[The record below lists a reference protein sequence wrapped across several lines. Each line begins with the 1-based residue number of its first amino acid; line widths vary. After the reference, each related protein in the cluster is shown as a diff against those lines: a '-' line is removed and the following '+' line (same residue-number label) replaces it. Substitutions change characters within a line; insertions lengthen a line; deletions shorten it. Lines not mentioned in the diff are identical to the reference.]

1 MADEKERGQSMVLE
15 LFEEGKRFTEELL
28 KENENLRML
37 IAKLKTEKRDL
48 ESKYIKVDVPWMK
61 QKIDLLEDEVRQ
73 LKEENQEL
81 RDQFTFVEEENREFA
96 ERYVQVEKQN
106 SDLISLYVAS
116 YRLHST
122 LNYLEVIGTL
132 KEIVINLVG
141 AERFGVYF
149 LENGEGKLSLIT
161 HEGLENIEN
170 GTVTI
175 GNGPV
180 GEVAASGDVFVTE
193 PDTDLH
199 DMDADRPI
207 ACIPMKVGDD
217 VLGVV
222 AIYTL
227 LVQKEGFQTL
237 DYELFEML
245 GNHAA
250 TAVYGAKLYTLSER
264 KRSTLQGFL
273 NMIKT
278 DGVEAEEQTS
288 SGEPL

>member
-1 MADEKERGQSMVLE
+1 MAEEKERGQSMVLE

-48 ESKYIKVDVPWMK
+48 EGKYIKVDVPWMK
-61 QKIDLLEDEVRQ
+61 QKIELLEDEVHQ

-149 LENGEGKLSLIT
+149 LKNSEGKLSLIT

-175 GNGPV
+175 GSGPV

-193 PDTDLH
+193 PEVDLH
-199 DMDADRPI
+199 DMEAETPSRPVE
-207 ACIPMKVGDD
+207 AGRRVGF
-217 VLGVV
+217 VPVGH
-222 AIYTL
+222 ASHRR
-227 LVQKEGFQTL
+227 L
-237 DYELFEML
+237 DPRDLHL
-245 GNHAA
+245 
-250 TAVYGAKLYTLSER
+250 LSER
-264 KRSTLQGFL
+264 AGQ
-273 NMIKT
+273 MH
-278 DGVEAEEQTS
+278 QTRQV
-288 SGEPL
+288 